1 MERGSRPSHV
11 QRLFPTSK
19 NSRFRPNSQRI
30 FYISAYLFPIYIY
43 IYTKRTES
51 DAFEWKLSRTTM
63 EKFLFRGSFNSS
75 SIWVSFELFR
85 RCGKNGRRGEGEIG
99 TKRGEIRRAMERA
112 IEVDK
117 ERRKGVVRRRVFLAS
132 GGEL

>member
-1 MERGSRPSHV
+1 M
-11 QRLFPTSK
+11 FPTSK

-43 IYTKRTES
+43 TKRTRS
-51 DAFEWKLSRTTM
+51 DGNYPERQWRNSCFEARLTRRVFGSRSNYSEDAERT
-63 EKFLFRGSFNSS
+63 EK
-75 SIWVSFELFR
+75 E
-85 RCGKNGRRGEGEIG
+85 EGEIG